1 MRLRGWRSSHA
12 GAQGHPVTA
21 HTTEMAKAPSGA
33 QARARGAGVLS
44 TLNSR
49 MLHTPARVLTRT
61 AHPMQVAIGAVF
73 LAYALR
79 GGQVRVL
86 DLQLGTRALLRGH
99 KAAVSDVQVRCCA
112 RAL

>member
-1 MRLRGWRSSHA
+1 
-12 GAQGHPVTA
+12 
-21 HTTEMAKAPSGA
+21 
-33 QARARGAGVLS
+33 
-44 TLNSR
+44 

-86 DLQLGTRALLRGH
+86 DLQRGKRALLRGH
-99 KAAVSDVQVRCCA
+99 EVAVSDLQVWHCS
-112 RAL
+112 RALVRLLAKPLPLPPPP